1 MIVKLRWY
9 LEENKLTK
17 MDKHI
22 MKKTYKIYGFEWM
35 YFVSFNMI
43 ELLFQQGR
51 IPEDNWR
58 EKRVSGWIYFD
69 LKFSKF
75 SHTLKISSKSAILYS
90 KVVDVYKSYKIS
102 NMFVDLTKREGW
114 EKENSDRHYIL
125 YEHWSFRSSSTDM
138 IHYISLLSSKKIF
151 QSLDNI
157 AWKYLKSPSLS
168 SILLIYNHTFV

>member
-22 MKKTYKIYGFEWM
+22 MKKTYDIYRFEWM

-58 EKRVSGWIYFD
+58 KKRVSGWIYFN
-69 LKFSKF
+69 FE
-75 SHTLKISSKSAILYS
+75 H
-90 KVVDVYKSYKIS
+90 VRWS
-102 NMFVDLTKREGW
+102 N
-114 EKENSDRHYIL
+114 
-125 YEHWSFRSSSTDM
+125 
-138 IHYISLLSSKKIF
+138 
-151 QSLDNI
+151 
-157 AWKYLKSPSLS
+157 
-168 SILLIYNHTFV
+168 